1 MWEKHLWQGI
11 YPAPSKALQ
20 KDRQTRNSPAG
31 GCSLKAWRRT
41 NFSALPFMVF
51 LVVMAL
57 GAVGIDLTA
66 KASDT
71 GVAAEDT
78 ALDYRLAPGDRLTVV
93 VFDQP
98 QLSGDLIIDGR
109 GEILL
114 PLAGVVHLSGL
125 TLAEAQQ
132 LIQQRFT
139 GSALVQPSVFVNIGR
154 YRPIFV
160 TGYVKKP
167 GSYPFI
173 FGETVKAATA
183 TAGGEGH
190 GDGQPLS
197 VAVSDFI
204 AAEERVR
211 QLEKDHATL
220 LVRQARLEAQRDE
233 RDFSVF
239 KPQLVG
245 LNHQNVDLEPV
256 YSAENDMFVRLES
269 TYRDQ
274 VQALTSQRPLIDAE
288 LKAVTDQITAQ
299 KERLEIVTGRLFEL
313 EDLFKKG
320 NLTKTLLLNQQIEKT
335 LVQSQVS
342 ALQAEVVRL
351 RREMG
356 ELDEKLINLKAAYE
370 KQILQQLQATSQRL
384 HEVETSSWSGAKH
397 AGGKG

>member
-1 MWEKHLWQGI
+1 M
-11 YPAPSKALQ
+11 
-20 KDRQTRNSPAG
+20 
-31 GCSLKAWRRT
+31 
-41 NFSALPFMVF
+41 
-51 LVVMAL
+51 
-57 GAVGIDLTA
+57 
-66 KASDT
+66 
-71 GVAAEDT
+71 
-78 ALDYRLAPGDRLTVV
+78 
-93 VFDQP
+93 
-98 QLSGDLIIDGR
+98 
-109 GEILL
+109 
-114 PLAGVVHLSGL
+114 
-125 TLAEAQQ
+125 
-132 LIQQRFT
+132 
-139 GSALVQPSVFVNIGR
+139 
-154 YRPIFV
+154 
-160 TGYVKKP
+160 
-167 GSYPFI
+167 
-173 FGETVKAATA
+173 
-183 TAGGEGH
+183 
-190 GDGQPLS
+190 
-197 VAVSDFI
+197 SDFI

-384 HEVETSSWSGAKH
+384 HEVETKFLVRREARGR
-397 AGGKG
+397 

>member
-1 MWEKHLWQGI
+1 MLR
-11 YPAPSKALQ
+11 S
-20 KDRQTRNSPAG
+20 
-31 GCSLKAWRRT
+31 
-41 NFSALPFMVF
+41 
-51 LVVMAL
+51 
-57 GAVGIDLTA
+57 
-66 KASDT
+66 
-71 GVAAEDT
+71 
-78 ALDYRLAPGDRLTVV
+78 
-93 VFDQP
+93 
-98 QLSGDLIIDGR
+98 
-109 GEILL
+109 
-114 PLAGVVHLSGL
+114 
-125 TLAEAQQ
+125 
-132 LIQQRFT
+132 
-139 GSALVQPSVFVNIGR
+139 
-154 YRPIFV
+154 
-160 TGYVKKP
+160 P

-384 HEVETSSWSGAKH
+384 HEVETKSWSGAKH